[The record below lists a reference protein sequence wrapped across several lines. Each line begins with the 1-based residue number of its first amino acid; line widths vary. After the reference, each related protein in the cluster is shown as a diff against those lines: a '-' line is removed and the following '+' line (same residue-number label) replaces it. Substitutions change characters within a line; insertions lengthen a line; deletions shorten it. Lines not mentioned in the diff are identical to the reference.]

1 MRTNI
6 ALVLVALALLAGCT
20 GLPYSDPHASP
31 DASSRTACERSGGYW
46 HATPAVCE
54 RPRS

>member
-6 ALVLVALALLAGCT
+6 ALVLVALALLAGCSS
-20 GLPYSDPHASP
+20 LPYSDS
-31 DASSRTACERSGGYW
+31 SSRTDCERSGGYW
-46 HATPAVCE
+46 QAAPAVCE

>member
-6 ALVLVALALLAGCT
+6 ALVLVALALLAGCSS
-20 GLPYSDPHASP
+20 LPYSDPLASP